1 MAVSTNLI
9 SGLTTGFDWSGMI
22 EQLIALEH
30 ERVDLVSAKKTEYE
44 NKLTEWQSVN
54 TKLLAVKTAAAA
66 LSDSTAFDVFR
77 TTLSS
82 DTGTAAADLL
92 SISADDTAA
101 SGTYSLKV
109 TQLAQSEKISSASF
123 AGTDTALSI
132 AGDILISGKV
142 VNIVATDTL
151 ADIKD
156 KINAVNTGSKP
167 SDVTAS
173 IVSHS

>member
-44 NKLTEWQSVN
+44 SRLTEWQSVN

-66 LSDSTAFDVFR
+66 LSGSTAFDVFR

-82 DTGTAAADLL
+82 DTSTAAADLL
-92 SISADDTAA
+92 SISTDDTAA

-109 TQLAQSEKISSASF
+109 TQL
-123 AGTDTALSI
+123 
-132 AGDILISGKV
+132 V
-142 VNIVATDTL
+142 
-151 ADIKD
+151 
-156 KINAVNTGSKP
+156 
-167 SDVTAS
+167 
-173 IVSHS
+173 